1 MGPFF
6 SLCYSEHNA
15 GSIFSYFCFNC
26 AQILPLVEAFE
37 SIKFDLVRKL
47 SGLITYVLAFQKSN
61 VCQFLHCIS
70 TIPVFIDSLKT
81 DGIYGSVRCLL
92 QFRSLDI

>member
-1 MGPFF
+1 MCF
-6 SLCYSEHNA
+6 SGAIFPLCYIEHNA

-47 SGLITYVLAFQKSN
+47 SGLITDVLYMSPGFSKTK
-61 VCQFLHCIS
+61 CL
-70 TIPVFIDSLKT
+70 PVFTLYFNNSWV
-81 DGIYGSVRCLL
+81 Y
-92 QFRSLDI
+92 

>member
-1 MGPFF
+1 MRAISF
-6 SLCYSEHNA
+6 SGAIFPLCYIEHNA

-47 SGLITYVLAFQKSN
+47 SGLITDVLYVSWLLKNQMSASFYTVFQ
-61 VCQFLHCIS
+61 QFL
-70 TIPVFIDSLKT
+70 
-81 DGIYGSVRCLL
+81 GLL
-92 QFRSLDI
+92 TV